1 VLKCVVKAIREKMF
15 SPVLSKLDKY
25 PPSIMVCCLS
35 ICNPITECPPA
46 HGTLRKIQLAKAN
59 VLFAFDQFCKEKEL
73 RYWLH
78 AGTHLGAVRHGG
90 FIPR

>member
-1 VLKCVVKAIREKMF
+1 MKRVIKAIREKMLV
-15 SPVLSKLDKY
+15 PVLDKLDKY
-25 PPSIMVCCLS
+25 LPSIMSVLS
-35 ICNPITECPPA
+35 IRNPITEYPPA

-78 AGTHLGAVRHGG
+78 GGDSSWGGQARRVYPLGR
-90 FIPR
+90 